1 MGLHTARSL
10 IMGAS
15 LILASSSARAEC
27 QQSRMSWRYQNE
39 TEQVILSGTRAGT
52 CRLQW
57 TVGGSATVEK
67 VSLVD
72 RPQKG
77 SAQTSTSG
85 VVYSPGRNFDS
96 QDKFSVRVCGN
107 NRASGGCST
116 LNVSVELR

>member
-1 MGLHTARSL
+1 MKLHTL

-15 LILASSSARAEC
+15 LLASSSAWAEC

-39 TEQVILSGTRAGT
+39 TDQVVLSGTRAGT

-57 TVGGSATVEK
+57 TVSGLATVDK
-67 VSLVD
+67 VSIVSGP
-72 RPQKG
+72 RKG

-85 VVYSPGRNFDS
+85 AVYVPGRNFDG
-96 QDKFSVRVCGN
+96 QDSFSLRICGN
-107 NRASGGCST
+107 NRAGGGCST